1 VCGGGGGP
9 SGCQR
14 PVARAVA
21 DAAFGVCACVWRACG
36 AWGVRGAQVIAEIL
50 KGLEP
55 KVRSCTRLLMRLLT
69 LHAPAYTLM
78 SLRMSLHIRRQ
89 MRWHMRLFVCLLML
103 LIWRLNP
110 TSAVRSRHHEGEAD
124 EGEADE
130 GEADEGD
137 ADEGE
142 ADEGEADEGEGDEG
156 VAVSGAGPPH
166 WHFV

>member
-55 KVRSCTRLLMRLLT
+55 KVRSCTPLLMRLLT

-78 SLRMSLHIRRQ
+78 SLLMRLLMSL
-89 MRWHMRLFVCLLML
+89 
-103 LIWRLNP
+103 
-110 TSAVRSRHHEGEAD
+110 
-124 EGEADE
+124 
-130 GEADEGD
+130 
-137 ADEGE
+137 
-142 ADEGEADEGEGDEG
+142 
-156 VAVSGAGPPH
+156 
-166 WHFV
+166 